1 MAWQLER
8 HGLHQEG
15 IMRVPGHSDPATAD
29 SALRNAT
36 PNDIAALIKTF
47 LRELP
52 EPLLTHAYTPA
63 FYKCHRMC
71 SVIVECKVWV
81 VC

>member
-1 MAWQLER
+1 MAPSHRRSQTEQLR
-8 HGLHQEG
+8 RTLDSHFY
-15 IMRVPGHSDPATAD
+15 SDPATAD

-52 EPLLTHAYTPA
+52 EPLLTNAYTPA

-71 SVIVECKVWV
+71 CVFVEWNVS
-81 VC
+81 